1 MQFPQKWV
9 GILRKCVVGP
19 FIAACGNLNW
29 EKYLNLFQNDISSAI
44 KYCIVLETYKTVLHL
59 TNFYN
64 FDISYISSF
73 LKVNAV
79 PGQSTGSSL
88 PIYRLLGNMLFRAKR
103 TFKAVQI

>member
-1 MQFPQKWV
+1 MQRPQNWV

-19 FIAACGNLNW
+19 FIVACGNLNW
-29 EKYLNLFQNDISSAI
+29 DKYLNLFQNDISSAI
-44 KYCIVLETYKTVLHL
+44 KYCIVQETYKTVLHL

-64 FDISYISSF
+64 LDIFYTSSF
-73 LKVNAV
+73 LKVNTV

-88 PIYRLLGNMLFRAKR
+88 PIYRLGNMLFRAKR